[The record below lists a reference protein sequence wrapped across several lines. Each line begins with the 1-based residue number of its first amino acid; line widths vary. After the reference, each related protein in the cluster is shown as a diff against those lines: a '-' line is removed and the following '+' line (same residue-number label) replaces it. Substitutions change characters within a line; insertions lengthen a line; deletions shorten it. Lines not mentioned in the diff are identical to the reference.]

1 MLTVVL
7 HFVFSALPVGRSSP
21 SRCPNHGLSLVLQSG
36 TQDGRLGS
44 LFSLEH
50 FAGLDDRSLSCE
62 LNVLRRASSE
72 VSSIAAAPVVSLK
85 WPSHL
90 NMHSLP
96 WFCCLELLDSSRF
109 FHLGELY
116 VRKIGSSD
124 GTKCNFRSAHN
135 LGNAYLRTPLSLTHW
150 GIKKCMRTSKDY
162 NVETTSHAT
171 GDTPS

>member
-116 VRKIGSSD
+116 VRKIVHLMGPSVTLD
-124 GTKCNFRSAHN
+124 PHIIWGTLTSVPRLVSLTGVSRSA
-135 LGNAYLRTPLSLTHW
+135 
-150 GIKKCMRTSKDY
+150 
-162 NVETTSHAT
+162 
-171 GDTPS
+171 